1 MRSVRRFLAAFALV
15 ALVAA
20 PASAVTNERV
30 DQVDS
35 SYAPAMMDVL
45 VLRPVGLI
53 GLGLSAILY
62 VPAQLMTLAVN
73 PTVPVS
79 PRLCT
84 KKPGRLVP
92 LATVRSMLGL
102 PAPDA
107 LVESRSRDG
116 SVLVSVTCT
125 G

>member
-35 SYAPAMMDVL
+35 AYAPAMMDVL

-53 GLGLSAILY
+53 GLGISSVLW
-62 VPAQLMTLAVN
+62 VPAQLMTLAIN
-73 PTVPVS
+73 PTEWKLPIDH
-79 PRLCT
+79 LLA
-84 KKPGRLVP
+84 KPARFVFVDP
-92 LATVRSMLGL
+92 I
-102 PAPDA
+102 
-107 LVESRSRDG
+107 G
-116 SVLVSVTCT
+116 SH
-125 G
+125 